1 MDARE
6 KCAKCGACVPVCPVY
21 QVTGRESLA
30 ARGKLHLLSRL
41 EPAHASLKYADIL
54 SQCLLCGACSASCPR
69 SIDITGQITKART
82 KLPLRRRPGL
92 LTKYIARRALVRP
105 GLFRRLQTAGSALRA
120 VGKQLPAESGL
131 RLKLSLLGQLD
142 RLEIPARKSFME
154 SRRRRGATGP
164 SPLFAY
170 FPGCLA
176 NHLFPQIGSATEQ
189 LAEKIRG
196 SHLAVPAG
204 QSCCGLAAL
213 SAGNTLEA
221 RQLAKKN
228 ITAFKDGNEP
238 ILCSCA
244 SCYSHLLSY
253 PDLLSDDSRWHRQ
266 AVAFAERVRE
276 FSSFLA
282 EPGVLP
288 ASPAESCGSG
298 RRVVYHDPCHLRFSH
313 TVTKPPR
320 RLIKTLPHVE
330 LLELPHGP
338 RCCGQGGLFHVT
350 HPELARTIRDRLLDD
365 FHSLTADT
373 VLTTCSGC
381 LLQWQDGLAATQSS
395 ANAQHLA
402 VFLAGFF

>member
-30 ARGKLHLLSRL
+30 ARGKLHLLHRL
-41 EPAHASLKYADIL
+41 EPAHASPNYADIL
-54 SQCLLCGACSASCPR
+54 SKCLLCGACSAGCPR
-69 SIDITGQITKART
+69 NLDITGQITKARAEV
-82 KLPLRRRPGL
+82 PLLRRPGL
-92 LTKYIARRALVRP
+92 LTKYIARRALDRP
-105 GLFRRLQTAGSALRA
+105 GLFRRLRNAGSVLRTAGRH
-120 VGKQLPAESGL
+120 LPAESGL
-131 RLKLSLLGQLD
+131 RLKLSLLGHLD
-142 RLEIPARKSFME
+142 RPDIFARKSFME
-154 SRRRRGATGP
+154 SRRPRNAAEPP
-164 SPLFAY
+164 SFAY

-189 LAEKIRG
+189 LVEKIRG

-204 QSCCGLAAL
+204 QGCCGLAAL
-213 SAGNTLEA
+213 AAGDTREA

-228 ITAFKDGNEP
+228 ISAFTGGKEP

-253 PDLLSDDSRWHRQ
+253 PDLFRDDSRWHRQ
-266 AVAFAERVRE
+266 AVAFAERLRE
-276 FSSFLA
+276 FSSFLV
-282 EPGVLP
+282 EQGGLP
-288 ASPAESCGSG
+288 APPAESGCSG

-313 TVTKPPR
+313 TITEPPR
-320 RLIKTLPHVE
+320 QLIKSLPQVE

-338 RCCGQGGLFHVT
+338 RCCGQGGLFQVT
-350 HPELARTIRDRLLDD
+350 HPELARTIRGRLLDD
-365 FHSLTADT
+365 FHSLTAET

-381 LLQWQDGLAATQSS
+381 LLQWQDGLAARQSS

-402 VFLAGFF
+402 VFLTDFF